1 MKKFSIILIILLSF
15 TFFYDTGYA
24 QDKPLKFGIR
34 GKYNMADVTENLEG
48 VIPFEYE
55 GIDIPIDV
63 NQKMYNTFGFG
74 GFIEYWFNPM
84 LAVQL
89 NAQYNMKGTKVEADF
104 NTSFDYMGVQV
115 NLRGNADMPMKLTY
129 ISFPIL
135 GKIAFG
141 NEGAVRPYLIA
152 GPEISFL
159 SSAKVKVEGTAT
171 AEIPAPFNESET
183 VSIDEEED
191 IKEEVESTEFALD
204 FGGGVL
210 FPVGNINLFIDAQYS
225 LGLSK
230 LNKEGSDDVKNKVIY
245 ISLGLVF

>member
-1 MKKFSIILIILLSF
+1 MKKFSIILIVLLSF
-15 TFFYDTGYA
+15 SFFYDTGYA

-34 GKYNMADVTENLEG
+34 GKYNMADVTENLED

-55 GIDIPIDV
+55 GINIPINV
-63 NQKMYNTFGFG
+63 NQKMFNTFGFG

-104 NTSFDYMGVQV
+104 TTSFDYMGFQV
-115 NLRGNADMPMKLTY
+115 NISGNAEMPLKLTY

-135 GKIAFG
+135 AKIALG

-171 AEIPAPFNESET
+171 AEIPEYNESET
-183 VSIDEEED
+183 ESIDEEED
-191 IKEEVESTEFALD
+191 IKDEIESTEFALD

-225 LGLSK
+225 LGL
-230 LNKEGSDDVKNKVIY
+230 NKINTEGSDDVKNKVIY
-245 ISLGLVF
+245 LSLGIVF

>member
-1 MKKFSIILIILLSF
+1 MKKFSIILIVLLSF
-15 TFFYDTGYA
+15 SFYYGTVYA

-55 GIDIPIDV
+55 DIDVPIDV
-63 NQKMYNTFGFG
+63 NQKMSNTFGFG
-74 GFIEYWFNPM
+74 GFVEYWFNPTF
-84 LAVQL
+84 AVQL
-89 NAQYNMKGTKVEADF
+89 NAQYNIKGTKVEADF
-104 NTSFDYMGVQV
+104 NTSFDYMGFQV
-115 NLRGNADMPMKLTY
+115 NLSGNADMPLKLTY

-135 GKIAFG
+135 AKIALG
-141 NEGAVRPYLIA
+141 DEGAVRPYLIA

-171 AEIPAPFNESET
+171 AKIPALDESET
-183 VSIDEEED
+183 QSIDEEED
-191 IKEEVESTEFALD
+191 IKDEVESTEFAMD

-230 LNKEGSDDVKNKVIY
+230 INTEGSDDVKNKVIY

>member
-1 MKKFSIILIILLSF
+1 MKKFSFILIVLLSF
-15 TFFYDTGYA
+15 SFFYDTGYA

-34 GKYNMADVTENLEG
+34 GKYNMADVTENLET
-48 VIPFEYE
+48 VVPFDYE
-55 GIDIPIDV
+55 GIEIPIQI

-89 NAQYNMKGTKVEADF
+89 NAQYNMKGVKAEADF
-104 NTSFDYMGVQV
+104 NASFDYQGFQINMS
-115 NLRGNADMPMKLTY
+115 GNADETIKLTY

-135 GKIAFG
+135 AKIAFG

-152 GPEISFL
+152 GPEIGIL
-159 SSAKVKVEGTAT
+159 SSAKVKGEGRATVEM
-171 AEIPAPFNESET
+171 PDMNYSES
-183 VSIDEEED
+183 VSLDEEID
-191 IKEEVESTEFALD
+191 IKEDVESTEFAVD

-210 FPVGNINLFIDAQYS
+210 FPLGNINLFIDAQYS

-230 LNKEGSDDVKNKVIY
+230 INKEGSDDVKNKVIY
-245 ISLGLVF
+245 LNLGLVF